1 MFRYERPQKGRD
13 RQFTQFDVEC
23 LGSHDPRVD
32 AEVIDLAADFFEA
45 LGIEGLEVRVNS
57 MGDGDDRDRWREA
70 VRVYVEPQLA
80 ERCELC
86 RARFERNVLR
96 VLDCKHPDC
105 VELSK
110 GAPTIDRFLSEAN
123 AAHFARV
130 VALLESL
137 GRKVVRDTG
146 VVRGLDNYTHT
157 IFEVHYPPLG
167 ARSALCG
174 GGRYD
179 HLVRDL
185 GGPDVPAV
193 GFAVGFSATLIAL
206 EELGLLGDVAAPPV
220 EVYVLAADEA
230 GRDEAFALA
239 GELRAA
245 GVSALY
251 DCEDRGF
258 KSQLKTAAA
267 GGHPLVAILGT
278 EELERG
284 TVQLK
289 DMRAREQVE
298 VARGELTRA
307 ALRALG
313 REPAGAGSAP
323 CPP

>member
-1 MFRYERPQKGRD
+1 
-13 RQFTQFDVEC
+13 
-23 LGSHDPRVD
+23 
-32 AEVIDLAADFFEA
+32 
-45 LGIEGLEVRVNS
+45 
-57 MGDGDDRDRWREA
+57 
-70 VRVYVEPQLA
+70 
-80 ERCELC
+80 
-86 RARFERNVLR
+86 
-96 VLDCKHPDC
+96 
-105 VELSK
+105 
-110 GAPTIDRFLSEAN
+110 
-123 AAHFARV
+123 
-130 VALLESL
+130 
-137 GRKVVRDTG
+137 
-146 VVRGLDNYTHT
+146 
-157 IFEVHYPPLG
+157 
-167 ARSALCG
+167 
-174 GGRYD
+174 
-179 HLVRDL
+179 
-185 GGPDVPAV
+185 
-193 GFAVGFSATLIAL
+193 VGFSATLIAL